1 VIQLCACFGL
11 LMRIDDTRDR
21 ELARHFLG
29 RYMRV
34 WKRMSVRYLHLLGV
48 YIEDTH
54 LL

>member
-1 VIQLCACFGL
+1 VIRLCACFGL
-11 LMRIDDTRDR
+11 LILIDTRDL